1 VCLCQKL
8 TLYSQAFVET
18 KVRVGIKRNMKEPCL
33 EILCGHTTRPIL
45 DSITTSDAAKMQIK
59 HAKFAVLNVKH

>member
-1 VCLCQKL
+1 M
-8 TLYSQAFVET
+8 
-18 KVRVGIKRNMKEPCL
+18 RVGIKRNMKEPCL